1 MHYCVAEIVEIEVQD
16 HVKVKYLKRFKT
28 TYKFVK
34 EKDEVYDISK
44 GNVVMVPECSG
55 FSERQKNMFHFWHR
69 LFNLRC
75 RIIFV
80 NLISKNVFGIF
91 HELYVSVLAS
101 ALLLIF

>member
-44 GNVVMVPECSG
+44 GDVVMVLPEPECSG
-55 FSERQKNMFHFWHR
+55 FPERQKNMFT
-69 LFNLRC
+69 
-75 RIIFV
+75 
-80 NLISKNVFGIF
+80 FGIDF
-91 HELYVSVLAS
+91 STYDVE
-101 ALLLIF
+101 